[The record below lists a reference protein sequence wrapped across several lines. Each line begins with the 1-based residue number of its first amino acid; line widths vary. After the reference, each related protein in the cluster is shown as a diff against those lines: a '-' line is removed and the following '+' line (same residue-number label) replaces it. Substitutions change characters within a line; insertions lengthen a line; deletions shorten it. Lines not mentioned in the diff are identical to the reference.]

1 MLQLKVSGVPPNLA
15 LPCVPHLS
23 FSVHSVYHPC
33 CFLCPSSSASDPPA
47 TPKNYLRLY
56 LSPFPLLISITTS
69 QPQNTATSR
78 PAKSNHL
85 LPGPRT
91 AAGALVS
98 TYPSENPF
106 SFLNSSNKYINVLW
120 ESENTPQSD
129 LHPHP
134 GPVNVTHEDMILYH
148 PSGLSIPSPVCV

>member
-1 MLQLKVSGVPPNLA
+1 MSLQTW
-15 LPCVPHLS
+15 
-23 FSVHSVYHPC
+23 
-33 CFLCPSSSASDPPA
+33 PSHVFPISASQSTVYI
-47 TPKNYLRLY
+47 TPVAFFAPLPLHLTHQPLLKTI
-56 LSPFPLLISITTS
+56 SDCISVPSPLLISITTS